1 MSAITTPSS
10 DFVVAIDF
18 GGTKLDVATAT
29 VDGQIIATERLQTEA
44 AGGADQAVERALDS
58 ARSLC
63 ERTAVTVGGRLVA
76 AGASSPGIVLDDRIL
91 LAPNVPGWTELP
103 LAARLRE
110 GLDIPVVVTETD
122 VKAAALAESRWGALR
137 GADPAVFLSLG
148 TGLAAG
154 LVVGGRVLHGAN
166 GAAGEIGYALRGVG
180 DDAGAAHGRAPLEEY
195 AGGRALGERGSR
207 LLGTRLS
214 AADVLVRAEHD
225 VDARMLVD
233 ETFAELAV
241 HVANL
246 AVLLDPARIA
256 VGGGLM
262 GRPELILAALR
273 RRVRQAVPFPPEV
286 VAAQFVHDAPLRGAI
301 ALAIDASLARRGE
314 PGPRDPGAPPGLSKA
329 TETH

>member
-1 MSAITTPSS
+1 MPASASPI
-10 DFVVAIDF
+10 DFVVAVDF

-29 VDGQIIATERLQTEA
+29 LDGRVLSAERLQTEA
-44 AGGADQAVERALDS
+44 AGGADQAVERALEC
-58 ARSLC
+58 ARALS
-63 ERTAVTVGGRLVA
+63 EATAATTGGRLVA
-76 AGASSPGIVLDDRIL
+76 AGASSPGIVLHDRIL

-103 LAARLRE
+103 LATRLRE
-110 GLDIPVVVTETD
+110 GLELDTVVTETD

-137 GADPAVFLSLG
+137 GADPGVFLSLG

-166 GAAGEIGYALRGVG
+166 GAAGEIGYALRGVH
-180 DDAGAAHGRAPLEEY
+180 DEAGASEGRAPLEEY
-195 AGGRALGERGSR
+195 AGGRAIGERGSR
-207 LLGTRLS
+207 LLGTPLS
-214 AADVLVRAEHD
+214 AADVLARAD
-225 VDARMLVD
+225 SDLDARMLVD

-262 GRPELILAALR
+262 NSSELILAALR

-286 VAAQFVHDAPLRGAI
+286 VAAQFVRDAPLRGAI
-301 ALAIDASLARRGE
+301 ALAIDASGQSRRTAHPDQGH
-314 PGPRDPGAPPGLSKA
+314 PDPPKHEEEQHP
-329 TETH
+329 

>member
-1 MSAITTPSS
+1 MSATPPST
-10 DFVVAIDF
+10 DFVAAIDF

-29 VDGQIIATERLQTEA
+29 VDGRVVTTQRLQTEA
-44 AGGADQAVERALDS
+44 SGGADQAVERALQC
-58 ARSLC
+58 ARSLS
-63 ERTAVTVGGRLVA
+63 EATAATTGGRLVA
-76 AGASSPGIVLDDRIL
+76 AGASSPGIVLEDRIL

-110 GLDIPVVVTETD
+110 GLDLATVVTETD

-137 GADPAVFLSLG
+137 GADPGVFLSLG

-154 LVVGGRVLHGAN
+154 VVVGGRVLHGAN

-180 DDAGAAHGRAPLEEY
+180 DDAGASNGRAPLEEY

-207 LLGTRLS
+207 LLGAPLT
-214 AADVLVRAEHD
+214 AAEVLARAED
-225 VDARMLVD
+225 DLDARMLVD

-262 GRPELILAALR
+262 GRSELILAALR
-273 RRVRQAVPFPPEV
+273 RRVRQAAPFPPEV
-286 VAAQFVHDAPLRGAI
+286 VAAHFVHDAPLRGAI
-301 ALAIDASLARRGE
+301 ALAIDASFDPAAARE
-314 PGPRDPGAPPGLSKA
+314 AIA
-329 TETH
+329 